1 MHSSLL
7 SMLTSVMDAEGV
19 QIYIEIVDEDKIIE
33 PTNLNDLIDRFSINV
48 TQSVGTATRETYTGI
63 FRYADVDISLTL
75 ECAEYYYDANCDRF
89 CNESCTCGPGL
100 TGPFC
105 TESIDDCVGVTCE
118 VNQRCVD
125 GYLSFSCEC
134 EPGYTGP
141 NCLVDIDEC
150 AGVNCN
156 SGICENEINS
166 FMCECLPGYT
176 GQFCERE
183 VDKYKVQVTIH
194 SVNNPDGRCAGCL
207 DNECCEGQCP
217 SRFCH
222 YYFSYCLRP
231 LGSEVSYDCAINKGD
246 CNALEILPE
255 MFFTNTTFTFSKAR
269 SVLNLTGT
277 QLVS

>member
-1 MHSSLL
+1 
-7 SMLTSVMDAEGV
+7 MDDDSNV
-19 QIYIEIVDEDKIIE
+19 
-33 PTNLNDLIDRFSINV
+33 PNPNDLIDRFIINA
-48 TQSVGTATRETYTGI
+48 TSLVGMTEREKYSGI
-63 FRYADVDISLTL
+63 FGFAEVEISLTL
-75 ECAEYYYDANCDRF
+75 QCADNYYDANCDRF

-156 SGICENEINS
+156 SATCEDGINS
-166 FMCECLPGYT
+166 ITCVCPPGYT
-176 GQFCERE
+176 GQFCETKL
-183 VDKYKVQVTIH
+183 DNYQLLVTIH
-194 SVNNPDGRCAGCL
+194 SINNPEGRCAGCL
-207 DNECCEGQCP
+207 GCCEGTC
-217 SRFCH
+217 SHFICD
-222 YYFSYCLRP
+222 YYLYYCLRR
-231 LGSEVSYDCAINKGD
+231 LGTQVSYSPALNRGD
-246 CNALEILPE
+246 CNATVTLPE
-255 MFFTNTTFTFSKAR
+255 RHNNNETFSFSEIR
-269 SVLNLTGT
+269 STLSLSGT